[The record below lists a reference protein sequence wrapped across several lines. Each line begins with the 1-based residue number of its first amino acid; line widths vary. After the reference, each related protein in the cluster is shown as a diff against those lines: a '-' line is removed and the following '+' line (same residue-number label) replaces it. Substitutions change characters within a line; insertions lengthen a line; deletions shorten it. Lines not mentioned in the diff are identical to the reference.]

1 MDSQKLFSITYN
13 TNVEVAVFSK
23 KRGAQAVDIL
33 PHKDC
38 KCSSMTVT
46 YCPRSEV
53 LIVARVMRFP
63 IQYGP
68 QQ

>member
-23 KRGAQAVDIL
+23 KRGAQAVNIM

-38 KCSSMTVT
+38 
-46 YCPRSEV
+46 
-53 LIVARVMRFP
+53 
-63 IQYGP
+63 
-68 QQ
+68 